1 MESHEKTVRIAV
13 AGAGAFGR
21 NHIRVLKDLTGA
33 TLTGIYDRDP
43 ATATAA
49 AAEFGVQAFDSLEAL
64 GEASEACVVAVP
76 TIAHS
81 EVGGQLLA
89 AGLDILVEKPIALDL
104 ASAQHLVHLATQH
117 QRILQVGHLE
127 RFNPAVTALEK
138 AITLPLFFEIHRLSV
153 FTPRSLDVD
162 VVLDLMIHDIEI
174 LLALTGKEPVG
185 IQAAGIHI
193 LSDKV
198 DIANVRM
205 EFPGGVIANLT
216 ASRASTEKVRK
227 LRVFQPGA
235 YLSMDYAKQELFGIE
250 IGPQRQVRI
259 KPQLVVKNEPL
270 RLELEAFLNSVTT
283 REKPKVDGETSLR
296 ALKVALDVVDKIEL
310 HASVVSETLKV
321 AGYPSY

>member
-1 MESHEKTVRIAV
+1 M

-21 NHIRVLKDLTGA
+21 NHIRVLKELLQANLTGV
-33 TLTGIYDRDP
+33 YDLNTAHAE
-43 ATATAA
+43 ATAK
-49 AAEFGVQAFDSLEAL
+49 EFGISAFPGLAAL
-64 GEASEACVVAVP
+64 CENADACIVAVP
-76 TIAHS
+76 TIAHA
-81 EVGGQLLA
+81 EVGCALLES
-89 AGLDILVEKPIALDL
+89 GLDILVEKPIALDL
-104 ASAQHLVHLATQH
+104 ASAQKLVDTAANHN
-117 QRILQVGHLE
+117 RILQVGHLE
-127 RFNPAVTALEK
+127 RFNPAITALEQ

-174 LLALTGKEPVG
+174 LLALTGKEPTG

-193 LSDKV
+193 LSEKV

-227 LRVFQPGA
+227 LRIFQPGA
-235 YLSMDYAKQELFGIE
+235 YLSLDYAKQELFGIE

-259 KPQLVVKNEPL
+259 KPRLVLKNEPL

-283 REKPKVDGETSLR
+283 REKPKVDGPTSLR
-296 ALKVALDVVDKIEL
+296 ALKVALEVVDKIEL
-310 HASVVSETLKV
+310 HADVVSATLKD
-321 AGYPSY
+321 AGYPAY

>member
-1 MESHEKTVRIAV
+1 LESSQKTVRIAV

-21 NHIRVLKDLTGA
+21 NHIRVLKDLPGA
-33 TLTGIYDRDP
+33 QLSGIFDRDEQTAS
-43 ATATAA
+43 ATAT
-49 AAEFGVQAFDSLEAL
+49 EFDTRAFTSLEDL
-64 GEASEACVVAVP
+64 TDHSDACVVSVP
-76 TIAHS
+76 TIAHA
-81 EVGGQLLA
+81 EVGGQLIE

-104 ASAQHLVHLATQH
+104 QSARHLVQLAAQHN
-117 QRILQVGHLE
+117 RILQVGHLE
-127 RFNPAVTALEK
+127 RFNPAILAIEK
-138 AITLPLFFEIHRLSV
+138 AITLPLFFEIHRLSI

-174 LLALTGKEPVG
+174 LLAIMGREPVA

-205 EFPGGVIANLT
+205 EFSGGVIANLT

-250 IGPQRQVRI
+250 IGPQRQIRM
-259 KPQLVVKNEPL
+259 KPYLVKKDEPL
-270 RLELEAFLNSVTT
+270 RLELEAFVNSVST
-283 REKPKVDGETSLR
+283 REKPKVDGDTSLR
-296 ALKVALDVVDKIEL
+296 ALKVALQVVDRIEL
-310 HASVVSETLKV
+310 HADVVAHTLKD
-321 AGYPSY
+321 AGYPSF

>member
-1 MESHEKTVRIAV
+1 MQTNENSVRIAV

-21 NHIRVLKDLTGA
+21 NHIRVLKELLQANLTGVYDLN
-33 TLTGIYDRDP
+33 TLHAE
-43 ATATAA
+43 ATAK
-49 AAEFGVQAFDSLEAL
+49 EFGIIAFPDLAAL
-64 GEASEACVVAVP
+64 CENADACIVAVP
-76 TIAHS
+76 TIAHA
-81 EVGGQLLA
+81 EVGCALLES
-89 AGLDILVEKPIALDL
+89 GLDILVEKPIALDL
-104 ASAQHLVHLATQH
+104 VSAQQLVDTAANHN
-117 QRILQVGHLE
+117 RILQVGHLE
-127 RFNPAVTALEK
+127 RFNPAIVALEQ

-174 LLALTGKEPVG
+174 LLAITGKEPTG

-193 LSDKV
+193 LSEKV

-235 YLSMDYAKQELFGIE
+235 YLSLDYAKQELFGIE

-259 KPQLVVKNEPL
+259 KPRLVLKNEPL

-283 REKPKVDGETSLR
+283 REKPKVDGPTSLR
-296 ALKVALDVVDKIEL
+296 ALKVALEVVDKIGM
-310 HASVVSETLKV
+310 HADIVSATLKD
-321 AGYPSY
+321 AGYPAY

>member
-1 MESHEKTVRIAV
+1 METEQKSVRIAV

-21 NHIRVLKDLTGA
+21 NHLRVLNELPGA
-33 TLTGIYDRDP
+33 TLTGLYDLNSDHAA
-43 ATATAA
+43 ATANEFNTKSFSSL
-49 AAEFGVQAFDSLEAL
+49 AELAQHSD
-64 GEASEACVVAVP
+64 ACIVAVP
-76 TIAHS
+76 TTAHAD
-81 EVGGQLLA
+81 VGCQLLE

-104 ASAQHLVHLATQH
+104 TSAQGLVDTAASHD
-117 QRILQVGHLE
+117 RILQVGHLE
-127 RFNPAVTALEK
+127 RFNPAITALEQ

-174 LLALTGKEPVG
+174 LLGLTGQEPIG

-193 LSDKV
+193 LSEKV

-205 EFPGGVIANLT
+205 EFPGGIIANLT
-216 ASRASTEKVRK
+216 ASRASTERVRK

-235 YLSMDYAKQELFGIE
+235 YLSLDYAKQELFGIE

-259 KPQLVVKNEPL
+259 KPRLVVKNEPL

-283 REKPKVDGETSLR
+283 REKPKVDGATSLR
-296 ALKVALDVVDKIEL
+296 ALKVALEVVDKIEL
-310 HASVVSETLKV
+310 HADVVSATLKD
-321 AGYPSY
+321 AGYPAY

>member
-1 MESHEKTVRIAV
+1 MESHDKSVRIAV
-13 AGAGAFGR
+13 AGAGSFGR
-21 NHIRVLKDLTGA
+21 NHIRVLKDLPEA
-33 TLTGIYDRDP
+33 TLTGIYDCDP
-43 ATATAA
+43 AVSAA
-49 AAEFGVQAFDSLEAL
+49 ASSEFGVHVFESLADL
-64 GEASEACVVAVP
+64 AANSDACVVAVP
-76 TIAHS
+76 TIAHA
-81 EVGGQLLA
+81 EAGGQLIE
-89 AGLDILVEKPIALDL
+89 AGLDVLVEKPIALDL
-104 ASAQHLVHLATQH
+104 VSAQQLVNLATKH

-138 AITLPLFFEIHRLSV
+138 AITLPLFFEIHRLSI

-174 LLALTGKEPVG
+174 LLALTGKEP
-185 IQAAGIHI
+185 IAIHAAGIHI

-227 LRVFQPGA
+227 MRVFQPAA
-235 YLSMDYAKQELFGIE
+235 YLSMDYAKQELFAIE

-259 KPQLVVKNEPL
+259 KPHLVVKSEPL
-270 RLELEAFLNSVTT
+270 QLELEAFLNSVRT

-296 ALKVALDVVDKIEL
+296 ALKVALEVVDKIEL
-310 HASVVSETLKV
+310 HAEVVSATLKD
-321 AGYPSY
+321 AGYPSF

>member
-21 NHIRVLKDLTGA
+21 NHIRVLKDLPGA
-33 TLTGIYDRDP
+33 TLTGIYDRDR
-43 ATATAA
+43 ATAA
-49 AAEFGVQAFDSLEAL
+49 AASTEFGVQAFDSLEAL
-64 GEASEACVVAVP
+64 AQASQACVVAVP

-81 EVGGQLLA
+81 EVGGQLLK
-89 AGLDILVEKPIALDL
+89 AGLDILVEKPIALDIQ
-104 ASAQHLVHLATQH
+104 SAHHLVNLATQH

-193 LSDKV
+193 FSEKV

-310 HASVVSETLKV
+310 HAGVVSETLKV